1 MSYRIQ
7 GIINAF
13 EKDTTLAVNQT
24 VGKLVRV
31 MNSGKVTTG
40 TGEGNKLFFPIT
52 EPIDAALDTAVAAQV
67 SGIAMCYVETAAS
80 ITAGVRVGVG
90 ATFAGV
96 AAEGA
101 NPGFILGVALKT
113 PAGDGDMIPVLLTPS
128 IDEIV

>member
-13 EKDTTLAVNQT
+13 EKDTTLTVNQD
-24 VGKLVRV
+24 VGSLVRI
-31 MNSGKVTTG
+31 MNSGKATTG
-40 TGEGNKLFFPIT
+40 TGEGNKLFFPLT
-52 EPIDAALDTAVAAQV
+52 EKVDATSDIAVAAQV
-67 SGIAMCYVETAAS
+67 TGIAMCYVETAAS

-90 ATFAGV
+90 ATFKGIAVEGV
-96 AAEGA
+96 
-101 NPGFILGVALKT
+101 NPGFILGLALKT